1 LRRGAPLDRLRQA
14 LNERLYRAPVR
25 ALYALSFAG
34 SLLQAIFLPTLSMY
48 ARSLGLSEAE
58 VGAVAGAG
66 SLAYVV
72 SALFSEGL
80 LRKLG
85 YRLPA
90 SASLL
95 AVSLGYALLSLA
107 RDPTALLAASSL
119 VSFGFG
125 VFWPSV
131 EKGLSKAG
139 GDAPTFSFSWSAG
152 SLSGALLVSPLAE
165 LGLRTAYAASSAAS
179 ASLAALP
186 LALAAPGAGAGAEKG
201 GSVLSLW
208 RSWLL
213 CVAYATSAGGLLAFY
228 PIAAEGL
235 PGYSVSLVVFS
246 MMLARTLTF
255 LAQRRSPKLLAGS
268 AAALP
273 LLLAP
278 AAVGAVA
285 NQYVHAALAVAAGVA
300 QGLVYTAALAG
311 IFQAGGAYTSVFEA
325 SIGLGYAVGPMI
337 GAAGALLGLDP
348 LLASSLAAL
357 SLACPALL
365 TRKPTAGGTDRAVGV

>member
-1 LRRGAPLDRLRQA
+1 LRQLDLPAREA
-14 LNERLYRAPVR
+14 LKASLCRASVL

-72 SALFSEGL
+72 SALLSEGL

-107 RDPTALLAASSL
+107 REPTALLAASSL

-165 LGLRTAYAASSAAS
+165 LGLRIAYTVSSAVS
-179 ASLAALP
+179 AALAAFP

-268 AAALP
+268 TAAALP
-273 LLLAP
+273 LLLTP
-278 AAVGAVA
+278 AAVGVVA
-285 NQYVHAALAVAAGVA
+285 NQHVHAVLAVAAGVA

-337 GAAGALLGLDP
+337 GAAGALLGLEP

-365 TRKPTAGGTDRAVGV
+365 TRKPTAGGTDRAVGA

>member
-1 LRRGAPLDRLRQA
+1 MRQLDLPAREA
-14 LNERLYRAPVR
+14 LKASLCRASVL

-72 SALFSEGL
+72 SALLSEGL

-90 SASLL
+90 SVSLL

-165 LGLRTAYAASSAAS
+165 LGLRIAYTVSSAVS
-179 ASLAALP
+179 AALAAFP
-186 LALAAPGAGAGAEKG
+186 LALAAPGAEASAEKG
-201 GSVLSLW
+201 GSVPSLW

-268 AAALP
+268 TAAALP
-273 LLLAP
+273 LLLTP
-278 AAVGAVA
+278 AAVGVVA
-285 NQYVHAALAVAAGVA
+285 NQHVHAVLAVAAGVA
-300 QGLVYTAALAG
+300 QGLVYTVALAG

-337 GAAGALLGLDP
+337 GAAGALLGLEP

-365 TRKPTAGGTDRAVGV
+365 TRKPTAGGTDRAVGA

>member
-1 LRRGAPLDRLRQA
+1 MRQLDLPAREA
-14 LNERLYRAPVR
+14 LKASLCRASVL

-72 SALFSEGL
+72 SALLSEGL

-165 LGLRTAYAASSAAS
+165 LGLRIAYTVSSAVS
-179 ASLAALP
+179 AALAAFP
-186 LALAAPGAGAGAEKG
+186 LALAAPGAEASAEKG

-268 AAALP
+268 TAAALP
-273 LLLAP
+273 LLLTP
-278 AAVGAVA
+278 AAVGVVA
-285 NQYVHAALAVAAGVA
+285 NQHVHAVLAVAAGVA
-300 QGLVYTAALAG
+300 QGLVYTVALAG

-337 GAAGALLGLDP
+337 GAAGALLGLEP

-365 TRKPTAGGTDRAVGV
+365 TRKPTAGGTDRAVGA

>member
-1 LRRGAPLDRLRQA
+1 MPAKEA
-14 LNERLYRAPVR
+14 LKATLCRASVL
-25 ALYALSFAG
+25 ALYALSFAS
-34 SLLQAIFLPTLSMY
+34 SLLQAIFLPTLALY
-48 ARSLGLSEAE
+48 ARSFGLSEAE

-72 SALFSEGL
+72 SALLSEGL

-85 YRLPA
+85 YRLLA

-95 AVSLGYALLSLA
+95 AVSLGYVLLSLA
-107 RDPTALLAASSL
+107 CTPTSLLAASSL

-165 LGLRTAYAASSAAS
+165 LGLRTAYTASSAVSVA
-179 ASLAALP
+179 LAVFP
-186 LALAAPGAGAGAEKG
+186 LALAAPGAEASAEKAG
-201 GSVLSLW
+201 NVLSLW

-255 LAQRRSPKLLAGS
+255 LAQRRLPKLLAGS
-268 AAALP
+268 TAAALP
-273 LLLAP
+273 LLLTP
-278 AAVGAVA
+278 AAIGAVA
-285 NQYVHAALAVAAGVA
+285 NQHVHAVLAVAAGVA
-300 QGLVYTAALAG
+300 QGLVYTVALAG

-337 GAAGALLGLDP
+337 GAGGALLGLDP
-348 LLASSLAAL
+348 IFASSLASL
-357 SLACPALL
+357 LLACPALL
-365 TRKPTAGGTDRAVGV
+365 TLGPTAGRNR

>member
-1 LRRGAPLDRLRQA
+1 LRQLDLPAREA
-14 LNERLYRAPVR
+14 LKASLCRASVL

-72 SALFSEGL
+72 SALLSEGL

-90 SASLL
+90 SAALL

-165 LGLRTAYAASSAAS
+165 LGLRTAYTASSAVS
-179 ASLAALP
+179 AALAAFP
-186 LALAAPGAGAGAEKG
+186 LALAAPGAETSAEKG

-255 LAQRRSPKLLAGS
+255 LAQRRSSKLLAGS
-268 AAALP
+268 TAAALP
-273 LLLAP
+273 LLLTP
-278 AAVGAVA
+278 AAVGVVA
-285 NQYVHAALAVAAGVA
+285 NQHVHAVLAVAAGVA

-337 GAAGALLGLDP
+337 GAAGALLGLEP

-365 TRKPTAGGTDRAVGV
+365 TRKPTAGGTDRAVGA

>member
-1 LRRGAPLDRLRQA
+1 MRQLDLPAREA
-14 LNERLYRAPVR
+14 LKASLCRASVL

-72 SALFSEGL
+72 SALLSEGL

-165 LGLRTAYAASSAAS
+165 LGLRIAYTVSSAVS
-179 ASLAALP
+179 AALAAFP
-186 LALAAPGAGAGAEKG
+186 LALAAPGAEASAEKG

-268 AAALP
+268 TAAALP
-273 LLLAP
+273 LLLTP
-278 AAVGAVA
+278 AAVGVVA
-285 NQYVHAALAVAAGVA
+285 NQHVHAVLAVAAGVA
-300 QGLVYTAALAG
+300 QGLVYTVALAG

-337 GAAGALLGLDP
+337 GAAGALLGLEP

-365 TRKPTAGGTDRAVGV
+365 TRKPTAGGTNKAVGA

>member
-1 LRRGAPLDRLRQA
+1 MRQLDLPAREA
-14 LNERLYRAPVR
+14 LKASLCRASVL

-72 SALFSEGL
+72 SALLSEGL

-165 LGLRTAYAASSAAS
+165 LGLRIAYTVSSAVS
-179 ASLAALP
+179 AALAAFP
-186 LALAAPGAGAGAEKG
+186 LALAAPGAEASAEKG

-268 AAALP
+268 TAAALP
-273 LLLAP
+273 LLLTP
-278 AAVGAVA
+278 AAVGVVA
-285 NQYVHAALAVAAGVA
+285 NHHVHAVLAVAAGVA
-300 QGLVYTAALAG
+300 QGLVYTVALAG

-337 GAAGALLGLDP
+337 GAAGALLGLEP

-365 TRKPTAGGTDRAVGV
+365 TRKPTAGGTDRAVGA

>member
-1 LRRGAPLDRLRQA
+1 LRQLDLPAREA
-14 LNERLYRAPVR
+14 LKASLCRASVL

-72 SALFSEGL
+72 SALLSEGL

-90 SASLL
+90 SAALL

-131 EKGLSKAG
+131 EKGLSRAG

-165 LGLRTAYAASSAAS
+165 LGLRTAYTVSSAVS
-179 ASLAALP
+179 AALAAFP
-186 LALAAPGAGAGAEKG
+186 LALAAPGAEASAEKG

-268 AAALP
+268 TAAALP
-273 LLLAP
+273 LLLTP
-278 AAVGAVA
+278 AAVGVVA
-285 NQYVHAALAVAAGVA
+285 NQHVHAVLAVAAGVA

-337 GAAGALLGLDP
+337 GAAGALLGLEP

-365 TRKPTAGGTDRAVGV
+365 TRKPTAEGTDRAVGA

>member
-1 LRRGAPLDRLRQA
+1 MRQLDLPAREA
-14 LNERLYRAPVR
+14 LKASLCRASVL

-72 SALFSEGL
+72 SALLSEGL

-165 LGLRTAYAASSAAS
+165 LGLRIAYTVSSAVS
-179 ASLAALP
+179 AALAAFP
-186 LALAAPGAGAGAEKG
+186 LALAAPGAEASAEKG
-201 GSVLSLW
+201 GSVPSLW

-268 AAALP
+268 TAAALP
-273 LLLAP
+273 LLLTP
-278 AAVGAVA
+278 AAVGVVA
-285 NQYVHAALAVAAGVA
+285 NQHVHAVLAVAAGVA
-300 QGLVYTAALAG
+300 QGLVYTVALAG

-337 GAAGALLGLDP
+337 GAAGALLGLEP

-365 TRKPTAGGTDRAVGV
+365 TRKPTAGGTDRAVGA

>member
-1 LRRGAPLDRLRQA
+1 LRQLDLPAREA
-14 LNERLYRAPVR
+14 LKASLCRASVL

-72 SALFSEGL
+72 SALLSEGL

-165 LGLRTAYAASSAAS
+165 LGLRIAYTVSSAVS
-179 ASLAALP
+179 AALAAFP
-186 LALAAPGAGAGAEKG
+186 LALAAPGAEASAEKG
-201 GSVLSLW
+201 GSVPSLW

-268 AAALP
+268 TAAALP
-273 LLLAP
+273 LLLTP
-278 AAVGAVA
+278 AAVGVVA
-285 NQYVHAALAVAAGVA
+285 NQHVHAVLAVAAGVA
-300 QGLVYTAALAG
+300 QGLVYTVALAG

-337 GAAGALLGLDP
+337 GAAGALLGLEP

-365 TRKPTAGGTDRAVGV
+365 TRKPTAGGTDRAVGA

>member
-1 LRRGAPLDRLRQA
+1 VL
-14 LNERLYRAPVR
+14 

-72 SALFSEGL
+72 SALLSEGL

-165 LGLRTAYAASSAAS
+165 LGLRTAYTASSAVS
-179 ASLAALP
+179 AALAAFP
-186 LALAAPGAGAGAEKG
+186 LALAAPGAETSAEKG

-255 LAQRRSPKLLAGS
+255 LAQRRSSKLLAGS
-268 AAALP
+268 TAAALP
-273 LLLAP
+273 LLLTP
-278 AAVGAVA
+278 AAVGVVA
-285 NQYVHAALAVAAGVA
+285 NQHVHAVLAVAAGVA
-300 QGLVYTAALAG
+300 QGLVYTVALAG

-337 GAAGALLGLDP
+337 GAAGALLGLEP

-365 TRKPTAGGTDRAVGV
+365 TRKPTAGGTDRAVGA

>member
-1 LRRGAPLDRLRQA
+1 LRQLDLPAREA
-14 LNERLYRAPVR
+14 LKASLCRASVL

-72 SALFSEGL
+72 SALLSEGL

-165 LGLRTAYAASSAAS
+165 LGLRTAYTASSAVS
-179 ASLAALP
+179 AALAAFP
-186 LALAAPGAGAGAEKG
+186 LALAAPGAEASAEKG

-268 AAALP
+268 TAAALP
-273 LLLAP
+273 LLLTP
-278 AAVGAVA
+278 AAVGVVA
-285 NQYVHAALAVAAGVA
+285 NQHVHAVLAVAAGVA
-300 QGLVYTAALAG
+300 QGLVYTVALAG

-337 GAAGALLGLDP
+337 GAAGALLGLEP

-365 TRKPTAGGTDRAVGV
+365 TRKPTAGGTDRAVGA

>member
-1 LRRGAPLDRLRQA
+1 LRQLDLPAREA
-14 LNERLYRAPVR
+14 LKASLCRASVL

-72 SALFSEGL
+72 SALLSEGL

-165 LGLRTAYAASSAAS
+165 LGLRTAYTVSSAVS
-179 ASLAALP
+179 AALAAFP
-186 LALAAPGAGAGAEKG
+186 LALAAPGAEASAEKG

-268 AAALP
+268 TAAALP
-273 LLLAP
+273 LLLTP
-278 AAVGAVA
+278 AAVGVVA
-285 NQYVHAALAVAAGVA
+285 NQHVHAVLAVAAGVA
-300 QGLVYTAALAG
+300 QGLVYTVALAG

-337 GAAGALLGLDP
+337 GAAGALLGLEP

-365 TRKPTAGGTDRAVGV
+365 TRKPTAGGTDRAVGA